1 LSSEFS
7 RTTVMI
13 VTTRE
18 DLVIA
23 RAARAAAG
31 ITEGVAA

>member
-1 LSSEFS
+1 
-7 RTTVMI
+7 